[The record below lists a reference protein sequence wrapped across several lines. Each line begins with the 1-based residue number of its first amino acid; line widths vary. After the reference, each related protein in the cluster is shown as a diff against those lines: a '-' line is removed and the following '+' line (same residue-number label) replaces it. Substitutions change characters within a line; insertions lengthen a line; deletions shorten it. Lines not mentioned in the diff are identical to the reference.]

1 MRTGIKLKSETI
13 GDGRVAS
20 RGDTVT
26 VSYDL
31 RLNRGDLVH
40 SFDSYTFTLGSRDVI
55 AALDYGVDGMAVGG
69 QRVYRAGPD
78 LGYRNVGVAGA
89 IPPNAVLQFDVRLLA
104 VSRDSD

>member
-31 RLNRGDLVH
+31 RLNRGDLVQ

-55 AALDYGVDGMAVGG
+55 TALDYGFAGMADK
-69 QRVYRAGPD
+69 RVYRADPY
-78 LGYRNVGVAGA
+78 LGCRDGG
-89 IPPNAVLQFDVRLLA
+89 LLIGH
-104 VSRDSD
+104 R

>member
-31 RLNRGDLVH
+31 RLNRGDLVQ

-69 QRVYRAGPD
+69 QRVYRAV
-78 LGYRNVGVAGA
+78 GYRNVGVAGA